1 MMEDRAPI
9 VFFAYNRPEHTRR
22 ALESLCKCDG
32 ALESEFFIYCDG
44 PKRSKDKKAVNRVRE
59 IAKSYNWCGAGSF
72 LAKQLRRCER

>member
-1 MMEDRAPI
+1 MKDLGRRHRAPI
-9 VFFAYNRPEHTRR
+9 AFFAYNRP
-22 ALESLCKCDG
+22 
-32 ALESEFFIYCDG
+32 